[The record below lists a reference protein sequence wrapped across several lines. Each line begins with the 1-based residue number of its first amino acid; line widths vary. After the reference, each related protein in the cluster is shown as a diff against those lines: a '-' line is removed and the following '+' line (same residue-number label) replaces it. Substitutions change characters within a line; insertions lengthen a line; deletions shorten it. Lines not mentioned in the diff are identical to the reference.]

1 MPLSSSI
8 AARLQLQH
16 KTIRELAGGLSDS
29 SLRYPEHPGK
39 WSAFENIAHLAAYQ
53 PVFISRLER
62 IGREPS
68 PAFERYVAEN
78 DPMFPHYLERSPAEL
93 FENIDGDRARILSQL
108 DTGGEALLGKTGV
121 HPKFGLLT
129 VTGWTEFFLLHEAH
143 HLYTLFMLVC
153 DLRKNGH

>member
-1 MPLSSSI
+1 
-8 AARLQLQH
+8 
-16 KTIRELAGGLSDS
+16 
-29 SLRYPEHPGK
+29 
-39 WSAFENIAHLAAYQ
+39 
-53 PVFISRLER
+53 
-62 IGREPS
+62 
-68 PAFERYVAEN
+68 
-78 DPMFPHYLERSPAEL
+78 MFPHYLERSPAEL